1 MKRNRKILL
10 VAAIL
15 VMAALA
21 AFLIKMWTEREEEE
35 TLEQD
40 GLSSI
45 LDKVRGTEEF
55 PENCNI
61 AYLGADITKE
71 GEVTGFTLTVTGFD
85 SQDQYISHV
94 GYTWDEEAGELSCR
108 EYRETAL
115 PTYYDPNA
123 DFAYIDSQIRRIPFA
138 AQIRLLSFDRYK
150 VEYRQDTQLP
160 AGTPVLDGSGGE
172 EFPVLTYGEY
182 EQGQG
187 GVSDGSSAMV
197 ISLTDG
203 TGATG
208 QRLEYYCEAAD
219 EEALAGHPESV
230 MTVDYRLNGGKLLLT
245 GDAGETWMDTGLARE
260 QVEETVETYGRGGL
274 LFEDSYYA
282 DKGDGL
288 YAVFYGKQPTL
299 RLSRDGGGTW
309 KDVPFT
315 DEMPRLC
322 TRRIVR
328 FLDPE
333 NGYAGL
339 GTDWTMGTGGVT
351 YVYWTH
357 DGGETWS
364 SSASLCED
372 GLMLDGL
379 AFADVSNGVASLQS
393 VNGDEQYPALR
404 VTVDGGASFSE
415 LVLPWESLPQDVYFL
430 DKVDSLTLEEGVY
443 TLILGQGSGG
453 NEKAVFTSAD
463 VTQGW
468 VYKESCRGTV
478 HTAG

>member
-40 GLSSI
+40 GLASI

-172 EFPVLTYGEY
+172 EFPVYDTLN
-182 EQGQG
+182 
-187 GVSDGSSAMV
+187 
-197 ISLTDG
+197 L
-203 TGATG
+203 
-208 QRLEYYCEAAD
+208 
-219 EEALAGHPESV
+219 PKKSV
-230 MTVDYRLNGGKLLLT
+230 
-245 GDAGETWMDTGLARE
+245 
-260 QVEETVETYGRGGL
+260 
-274 LFEDSYYA
+274 
-282 DKGDGL
+282 
-288 YAVFYGKQPTL
+288 
-299 RLSRDGGGTW
+299 
-309 KDVPFT
+309 
-315 DEMPRLC
+315 
-322 TRRIVR
+322 RI
-328 FLDPE
+328 P
-333 NGYAGL
+333 
-339 GTDWTMGTGGVT
+339 
-351 YVYWTH
+351 
-357 DGGETWS
+357 
-364 SSASLCED
+364 
-372 GLMLDGL
+372 
-379 AFADVSNGVASLQS
+379 
-393 VNGDEQYPALR
+393 
-404 VTVDGGASFSE
+404 
-415 LVLPWESLPQDVYFL
+415 
-430 DKVDSLTLEEGVY
+430 
-443 TLILGQGSGG
+443 
-453 NEKAVFTSAD
+453 
-463 VTQGW
+463 
-468 VYKESCRGTV
+468 
-478 HTAG
+478 